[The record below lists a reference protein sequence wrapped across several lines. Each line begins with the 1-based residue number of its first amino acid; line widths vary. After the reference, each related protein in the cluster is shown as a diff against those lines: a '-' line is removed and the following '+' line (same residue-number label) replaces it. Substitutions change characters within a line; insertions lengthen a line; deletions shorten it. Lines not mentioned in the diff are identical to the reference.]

1 MTEVKDVAGELKP
14 DSLGKAAE
22 ATDAV
27 GKSAVG
33 DIPVVGSGAKLVGK
47 EFGLINSIKEC
58 SKGGAGSPDVADVAM
73 SSASFLADAGSTAA
87 DWSSQIQSAAE
98 DPLGWLISNGLN
110 MLIDAV
116 HPIKE
121 VLESVSGDS
130 ASINDAAE
138 KFSKI
143 GDGFEELSQNL
154 KDVGDERLA
163 AWDGNAADAARKE
176 LAGFADGVA
185 ANSAKCAE
193 LSKCLSG
200 SGMIMD
206 IIEELIKSLL
216 SALVEWLIMLWLPA
230 LAASFFTLGASDAAA
245 ATATGVKLVEEGEK
259 AASEASKLV
268 RVLGKLKT
276 FFGKL
281 VEKSGAKIEKEA
293 AGVAEK
299 AGTKAGEKA
308 AENAGRRG
316 LSKASQE
323 AGERAGARALEGEA
337 KKAGEDAATN
347 AAKHGASKQAV
358 ETARNEARNAAYREA
373 RGNAQKA
380 ATVSPGQMLKHRLG
394 EATKDSLTKSVTG
407 ADRDQLSG
415 EKPGGTS
422 GVAGKVLD
430 YAQKAKSEVAANSTI
445 AEHGQS
451 DTQTSSELSVDNS
464 SSSGTSQAFAQTP
477 QQQTY
482 PHHVTDWSD
491 EEEYPHQSVF
501 DDV

>member
-47 EFGLINSIKEC
+47 EFGVINSIKEC
-58 SKGGAGSPDVADVAM
+58 AKGGAGSPDVADVAM

-110 MLIDAV
+110 FLIDAI

-121 VLESVSGDS
+121 ALETVSGDS
-130 ASINDAAE
+130 ASINGAAD

-143 GDGFEELSQNL
+143 GDGFEELSENL

-163 AWDGNAADAARKE
+163 NWRGKAADAARKE

-193 LSKCLSG
+193 LSKCLTG
-200 SGMIMD
+200 SGMVMD
-206 IIEELIKSLL
+206 MIEELIKSLL
-216 SALVEWLIMLWLPA
+216 SALVEWLLMLWLPA
-230 LAASFFTLGASDAAA
+230 LAASVFTLGGSDAAA

-259 AASEASKLV
+259 VASEGSKLM
-268 RVLGKLKT
+268 RILGKLMK

-281 VEKSGAKIEKEA
+281 MEKSGSKIEKEA

-299 AGTKAGEKA
+299 AASKAGKKA
-308 AENAGRRG
+308 AENAAEDG
-316 LSKASQE
+316 LTKASKE

-347 AAKHGASKQAV
+347 AAKHGASRQAV
-358 ETARNEARNAAYREA
+358 NAAGRQAHSAAVREA
-373 RGNAQKA
+373 RSNAEKA
-380 ATVSPGQMLKHRLG
+380 ATVSPGRMLKHRLG

-407 ADRDQLSG
+407 ADRGQLSG
-415 EKPGGTS
+415 EKPGGAS
-422 GVAGKVLD
+422 GVVGKTLD
-430 YAQKAKSEVAANSTI
+430 YAQKMKHGVEANSTI

-451 DTQTSSELSVDNS
+451 DTQTSSELNVDDP
-464 SSSGTSQAFAQTP
+464 SSGTSPAFAQTP

-482 PHHVTDWSD
+482 PHHVTDWSE